1 MADADDD
8 DARTFSD
15 PEAALALRRAAQLQ
29 LEAAERAERSAA
41 LGADASRDE
50 GYGRQEL
57 LQAAREAG
65 IEPQF
70 VEVALAE
77 LGPQERALATLD
89 EATERAATR
98 WLGTKR
104 RSISVSRVIE
114 GSPEDVWAALATVTE
129 SEAWGLRLTGSR
141 GGHPVEGGVA
151 NFAMMR
157 LTEMVQQRRTYTQ
170 LCYRMEQLEAW
181 SLRATLRDLGGRTEV
196 TVYVDLREGVLA
208 NLKWARIT
216 TWLGSMAGGGAGF
229 GLGLVAGFVAGGA
242 FALVGGIAAAG
253 MVSGSWRWA
262 YRRAAD
268 QLGGILDQMLVEV
281 QERVRRNALVGDA
294 AG

>member
-1 MADADDD
+1 MSVADDGD
-8 DARTFSD
+8 DEPTIGESD
-15 PEAALALRRAAQLQ
+15 AAMALRRAAQLQ
-29 LEAAERAERSAA
+29 LEAAERAERSAGRGSE
-41 LGADASRDE
+41 LRDD
-50 GYGRQEL
+50 GYQRDEL

-77 LGPQERALATLD
+77 LGPQQRALATLD
-89 EATERAATR
+89 DATERAATR

-104 RSISVSRVIE
+104 RSVSVSRVIE
-114 GSPEDVWAALATVTE
+114 GSPAEVWSALARVAE

-141 GGHPVEGGVA
+141 GGHPVDGGVA

-157 LTEMVQQRRTYTQ
+157 LTEMVQARRTYTK

-196 TVYVDLREGVLA
+196 TFYVDLRVGVLA

-216 TWLGSMAGGGAGF
+216 TWLGSMAGGGAGL
-229 GLGLVAGFVAGGA
+229 GLGLVAGLVAGGA

-268 QLGGILDQMLVEV
+268 QLSAILDQMLLEV
-281 QERVRRNALVGDA
+281 AQRVQRNALVDDTSG
-294 AG
+294 